1 MNLHIKNIVLAL
13 FALAALSACQ
23 VGFVPEGVKEQ
34 KPLENFQEVVWLRD
48 AMYTAVRG
56 AESPGNL
63 FLGDMQADLY
73 QLTSSDN
80 GSLAPFFEW
89 NHGQLV
95 DNSAIAG
102 YFGAFATVIKDANY
116 FVMRVNEFKADSVK
130 YKQLSTEERTKLEGY
145 VGEAR
150 TLRALA
156 NYRLMCRFSKR
167 YDANANL
174 PGIIIVKEYDPLL
187 VKTNKKRATQKE
199 VYDYCLDELKAA
211 VKVLPDKDDVE
222 LKQQGI
228 PCYIHR
234 DYAYAVMSRIYLE
247 MHEYDKA
254 IETVDEF
261 INNYPLGSGSLE
273 DFKKIWIDES
283 SDEIMVKTFAT
294 TKVGAVGG
302 ILHGLFF
309 QAYDDYDQDKGEV
322 KTVLQ
327 EITLP
332 SWYPNQYLLDLY
344 DASNYV
350 SGDDYKNDLRMAI
363 NDKGITTY
371 GSWFEE
377 PWGDSPN
384 KKNVLVIYPKQKKNK
399 AKRPQAYTD
408 LYLTMRFVSKFRGN
422 PRLDRN
428 PDNNQFS
435 YAHSTHLFDI
445 AEAYLIKAEA
455 QAWKGDAAGAKVT
468 IEALRTARGLTAPL
482 INADSQDAMKQIV
495 KDERTREMIGMGT
508 RMTDLKR
515 WGDPMSRKGKGIQKL
530 LMSDPYGPREIY
542 SIGDVLDM
550 VVSPDDEMFIWE
562 FPVQDRATNPD
573 LEPNWK

>member
-309 QAYDDYDQDKGEV
+309 QAYDDYDQEKGEV
-322 KTVLQ
+322 ETVLQ

-332 SWYPNQYLLDLY
+332 DWYPNQYLLDLY
-344 DASNYV
+344 DATNYV

-363 NDKGITTY
+363 KNGSTTY

-384 KKNVLVIYPKQKKNK
+384 KKGVLVIYPKQKKNK
-399 AKRPQAYTD
+399 AKRPQYYTD

-455 QAWKGDAAGAKVT
+455 QAWKGDAAGAKET
-468 IEALRTARGLTAPL
+468 IEELRAARGLTEPL

-550 VVSPDDEMFIWE
+550 VVSPDEDMFIWE
-562 FPVQDRATNPD
+562 FPVQDRTTNPD

>member
-95 DNSAIAG
+95 DNSEIAG

-116 FVMRVNEFKADSVK
+116 FVMRVNEFKADSEK
-130 YKQLSTEERTKLEGY
+130 YKQLSKEERTKLEGY

-187 VKTNKKRATQKE
+187 VKTNKKRATQQE

-211 VKVLPDKDDVE
+211 VEVLPDKDDVE
-222 LKQQGI
+222 LKQDGI

-261 INNYPLGSGSLE
+261 INNYPLGSGSLD

-302 ILHGLFF
+302 ILHGLIF
-309 QAYDDYDQDKGEV
+309 QAYDDYDQEKGEV
-322 KTVLQ
+322 ETVLQ

-332 SWYPNQYLLDLY
+332 DWYPNQYLLDLY
-344 DASNYV
+344 DATNYV

-363 NDKGITTY
+363 KDGATTY

-377 PWGDSPN
+377 PWGESPN
-384 KKNVLVIYPKQKKNK
+384 KKGVLVIYPKQKKNQ
-399 AKRPQAYTD
+399 AKRPQYYTD

-455 QAWKGDAAGAKVT
+455 QAWKGDAAGAKET

-550 VVSPDDEMFIWE
+550 EVSPDDEMFIWE
-562 FPVQDRATNPD
+562 FPVQDRTTNPD